1 MASTK
6 RVVTIHSTAPPN
18 LVQVISDELGRA
30 GYDVITSNHFRPKG
44 LLAARWLIEVG
55 AQQTINGF
63 FLALGAAGFN
73 KLIRTVFEPGDD
85 ADETRLEVVDKDETR
100 LTLSNVLPDEALIAL
115 RDMDWTTVRGTSL
128 TWIAD
133 CQEWKGSG

>member
-1 MASTK
+1 MVSTE
-6 RVVTIHSTAPPN
+6 RIVTIHSTGPPH
-18 LVQVISDELGRA
+18 LVQTISDELGRA
-30 GYDVITSNHFRPKG
+30 GYYAITSNRFRPKG
-44 LLAARWLIEVG
+44 LPAAHWLIEVG

-73 KLIRTVFEPGDD
+73 KLVRTVFESGDD
-85 ADETRLEVVDKDETR
+85 GDEARLEVVDKDETR
-100 LTLSNVLPDEALIAL
+100 LTLSSVLPDEALVAL

-133 CQEWKGSG
+133 CQEWKSSG